1 MGPTSVKHPLRL
13 PQLAQHPTDLGRQA
27 RRRQRPRLASPGSGT
42 PEVPALPHRSLVP
55 PPAAEPEVRLCGSGQ
70 LKGGLRV
77 LRGPRSQRGRGCW
90 ALACGAGSG
99 FGVPTPRLPLPGPFA
114 PAPSENLPPSPGEE
128 SHVLQSAPSVA
139 LIRGPSEGAP
149 APAGRRRRLW
159 SHRSPVWEGRE
170 APSQERPSPRNAL
183 ENNPDPASCP
193 KPVALSSPA
202 QGRCWGLGDGPVC
215 ARESGRRGERGR
227 TAPEISK
234 LPVPFLCGPSRRVP
248 RPVLASQQRP
258 VLSGVAFQGQE
269 AAGLPRVWLSPP

>member
-1 MGPTSVKHPLRL
+1 M
-13 PQLAQHPTDLGRQA
+13 
-27 RRRQRPRLASPGSGT
+27 SPGSGT

-77 LRGPRSQRGRGCW
+77 LRGPRSQRGRGCCW

-215 ARESGRRGERGR
+215 ARVSRGGGEREGGRLLKSPSCPFRSCAARPGEFRGLSSHRSSGRCCRASHSRGR
-227 TAPEISK
+227 RLQDS
-234 LPVPFLCGPSRRVP
+234 PV
-248 RPVLASQQRP
+248 
-258 VLSGVAFQGQE
+258 SG
-269 AAGLPRVWLSPP
+269 